1 MFKEGVLL
9 ALVLLLS
16 GCGQSNFNGNVDDT
30 RSYWVYSQIDAEGGY
45 RTLYQ
50 SEALQQYRV
59 TDTSPLTMD
68 VALRQFDFDYA
79 DKITLDSF
87 NGEASEQYLLPL
99 FSQGLTLTQTDD
111 DHGAELTA
119 HASAAWQQLQ
129 QQAPPLLLQTLQ
141 KNLLMP
147 TLLQALPTEPGQQV
161 VLTQLAGVPMTLTV
175 TAIDQ
180 QRLTAKL
187 SSADN
192 GPQLAGELVLDRR
205 SGWLERLVLVMDVP
219 VVAAD
224 KIGGYDHVHLRLAL
238 LPEHEPFDWL
248 QLASQFLDAPLPIFS
263 APEHPE
269 ELQAPPAAQAL
280 EFATGYLDD
289 KVNKLLLAIPQAPQ
303 QQQLPQ
309 HFKLRNITA
318 YNREQQ
324 PLDIGW
330 AQQFQAPT
338 LLDRKSAIQY
348 VLPYGWQKLAQ
359 AQHLHYVEADVDYYP
374 TQVQPQTVTWQA
386 GEQQF
391 SVDGVT
397 IHITPDTATDGLY
410 NVEITSP
417 SNKKL
422 LPFYDGLRGEVT
434 AFGQLDD
441 DSWWRPKDQLLLN
454 KVMTPQRWLV
464 QWWLKQQPEQV
475 TFYVATVASEAAAS
489 RHIRFIP
496 RDDFMQDPLNPP
508 HLTVDTPAKAS
519 GSWQQV
525 PRLEGIKAKVDLLDV
540 PAEWARLC
548 QPKVVKTDKQFAV
561 HWQAVAAPADDAHV
575 GIKRY
580 QLVSS
585 NSADAWRGQ
594 MEVTSRL
601 ECRATPKWHALTYQP
616 SDASWLVPV
625 TALPKLDL
633 QQPVSQFLLKYR
645 FINPQ
650 QALLP
655 LLGPD
660 GRPLAL
666 TSKTPL
672 AQVLTA
678 DQQLRFSD
686 AVAQILVL
694 RTEDKTA
701 QYQWHQPL
709 LLK

>member
-1 MFKEGVLL
+1 MFKQGVLL
-9 ALVLLLS
+9 ALLLLLS
-16 GCGQSNFNGNVDDT
+16 GCGQSNFNGKVDDT

-68 VALRQFDFDYA
+68 VALQQFDFDYA
-79 DKITLDSF
+79 DKMTLDSF
-87 NGEASEQYLLPL
+87 NGEASEQYLLSL

-111 DHGAELTA
+111 DHAAELTA

-147 TLLQALPTEPGQQV
+147 TLLQALPTELGQQV
-161 VLTQLAGVPMTLTV
+161 VLTQLAGVPLTLTV
-175 TAIDQ
+175 TAIDP

-187 SSADN
+187 SAADN

-224 KIGGYDHVHLRLAL
+224 KLGDRDHVHLRLAL

-263 APEHPE
+263 ASEHPE
-269 ELQAPPAAQAL
+269 ELQAPPAAQA
-280 EFATGYLDD
+280 
-289 KVNKLLLAIPQAPQ
+289 
-303 QQQLPQ
+303 
-309 HFKLRNITA
+309 
-318 YNREQQ
+318 
-324 PLDIGW
+324 LDIGW

-348 VLPYGWQKLAQ
+348 VLPFGWQKLAQ

-374 TQVQPQTVTWQA
+374 TQVQSQTVTWQA

-397 IHITPDTATDGLY
+397 IHITPDTAKDGLY
-410 NVEITSP
+410 NVEITTP

-422 LPFYDGLRGEVT
+422 LPFYNGLRGEVT

-454 KVMTPQRWLV
+454 KVMTPQRWLA
-464 QWWLKQQPEQV
+464 QWQLSHQPEQV

-489 RHIRFIP
+489 RHMRFIP

-508 HLTVDTPAKAS
+508 HLSVDTPTKAA
-519 GSWQQV
+519 GTWQQV

-540 PAEWARLC
+540 PAEWAQLC
-548 QPKVVKTDKQFAV
+548 EPKVVKTDKQFAV

-678 DQQLRFSD
+678 GKQLRFSD